1 MKNIKLKIF
10 LIVILM
16 ILIFIVFFRNAIFPS
31 STLYN
36 KIDGEVILNE
46 NFESYNDYSQIINM
60 GGKNNLNKWKDSGII
75 TAWAL
80 IEDYSQI
87 DKIDLLLKDSNG
99 KEVVLEGIYNEKMS
113 RKENKI
119 KSNDEFSDYEFKLCK
134 DQPLNIWEDFMIING
149 KNFLFW
155 EWDESLDI
163 DMGDII
169 SIKAVDKGDEI
180 KIFDIVVHK
189 GLCKDINSLNGQWY
203 SPNGLPQY
211 GVWWVENSR
220 LRMVNV
226 EQEQYPSNGDHVRI
240 LSDVKTP
247 NNFVMKVVFEVK
259 SLSPDY
265 RKTEILRYFKETKR
279 DNTFVRI
286 AWDFDDVYDPGH
298 DQTLVFMSGEY
309 GYAGLQRV
317 YPIERYFEQG
327 QEPSNKEAKKE
338 LILKEGETYEV
349 NVFVKGQEVKT
360 AVYKVR
366 SLLLDK
372 NAEIEYTFER
382 LRPIEPYPFSIESTG
397 DIEIILDRIEIKEV
411 NL

>member
-180 KIFDIVVHK
+180 K
-189 GLCKDINSLNGQWY
+189 
-203 SPNGLPQY
+203 
-211 GVWWVENSR
+211 
-220 LRMVNV
+220 
-226 EQEQYPSNGDHVRI
+226 
-240 LSDVKTP
+240 
-247 NNFVMKVVFEVK
+247 
-259 SLSPDY
+259 
-265 RKTEILRYFKETKR
+265 
-279 DNTFVRI
+279 
-286 AWDFDDVYDPGH
+286 
-298 DQTLVFMSGEY
+298 
-309 GYAGLQRV
+309 
-317 YPIERYFEQG
+317 
-327 QEPSNKEAKKE
+327 
-338 LILKEGETYEV
+338 
-349 NVFVKGQEVKT
+349 
-360 AVYKVR
+360 
-366 SLLLDK
+366 
-372 NAEIEYTFER
+372 
-382 LRPIEPYPFSIESTG
+382 
-397 DIEIILDRIEIKEV
+397 
-411 NL
+411 